1 MEELFKHAYFGKSF
15 MMIGDSLPR
24 CLNCSYCRANDKEE
38 KHFSILPAELNPLF
52 KKIPVA
58 VNLFYG
64 DPMIQIENTLSYLK
78 RLEESEHEGPVII
91 ITKGDLTR
99 FPSDRKFNLDLH
111 FGLSTF
117 GVDSKYDGGNMER
130 FKRNLEYAKE
140 LGYKYS
146 IEFRPIIKDINS
158 SKDII
163 ENVLTIAYEHR
174 TGVGYCGLQ
183 MSDTLKEQLKAEG
196 IEFQPFPGH
205 EFGMKKYVG
214 KEVTDIFD
222 EHNKLDFLDFR
233 PSFKKTSCLIAWK
246 HNLERDPNAHY
257 YRPNEVGCFHCPMY
271 RKCMK
276 FKENLTGNI
285 DIELPFEYDVV
296 QKDNYTCGLVKA
308 GICKFPSDDCKHIS
322 GKLIRIQEPI
332 TTTDVRII
340 KWLTGYT
347 VEATF
352 IESPFMSKKWLKV

>member
-1 MEELFKHAYFGKSF
+1 
-15 MMIGDSLPR
+15 
-24 CLNCSYCRANDKEE
+24 
-38 KHFSILPAELNPLF
+38 
-52 KKIPVA
+52 
-58 VNLFYG
+58 
-64 DPMIQIENTLSYLK
+64 MIQIENTLNYLW
-78 RLEESEHEGPVII
+78 RLEESGHEGPVII
-91 ITKGDLTR
+91 ITKGDLTK

-158 SKDII
+158 SKEII
-163 ENVLTIAYEHR
+163 ENVLTIASEHR

-222 EHNKLDFLDFR
+222 EHSKLDFLDFR

-332 TTTDVRII
+332 TTTDVRIM

-352 IESPFMSKKWLKV
+352 VESPFMSKKWLKV